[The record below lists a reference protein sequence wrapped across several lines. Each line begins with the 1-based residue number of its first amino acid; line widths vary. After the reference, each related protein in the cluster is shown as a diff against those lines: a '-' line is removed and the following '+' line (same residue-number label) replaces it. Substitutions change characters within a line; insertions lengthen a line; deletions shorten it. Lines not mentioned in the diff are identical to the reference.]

1 MRFSIFYCGLVLSLF
16 AIEVPAQDQNATQEP
31 STVQESTPPQSDAAD
46 SLKIFISADMEGVVG
61 VVSDAQIGPG
71 GFEYERFRGF
81 MTAEV
86 NACIEAAREA
96 GATEILIADAHGNGQ
111 NLLIE
116 RLPDDVMLVRSWPR
130 PLGMMEG
137 IDRSFDGVIFL
148 GYHASTANERGV
160 RAHTFSSAN
169 VTAVRLNG
177 ISMSEASVNAAIAG
191 HFGVPVIMVSGDNV
205 AVAETQVIIGDVEGA
220 VVKWAKGFHSAQ
232 TLMPEAAYRVIRDR
246 TKAAI
251 GRIDEFQ
258 PYLLETPLRLELSLK
273 HYRPVELLSYL
284 PNVER
289 VNSHTVRFVGQD
301 ILEVSRFLSV
311 ALGYSVELQP

>member
-1 MRFSIFYCGLVLSLF
+1 MRFSIFYCGLVLSLL
-16 AIEVPAQDQNATQEP
+16 AIETPAQDQDPVREP
-31 STVQESTPPQSDAAD
+31 STVQESTPPRSDAAD

-130 PLGMMEG
+130 PMGMMEG
-137 IDRSFDGVIFL
+137 IDSSFDGVIFL

-160 RAHTFSSAN
+160 RAHTFSSAS

-177 ISMSEASVNAAIAG
+177 MSMSEASVNAAIAG

-251 GRIDEFQ
+251 ERIDEFE
-258 PYLLETPLRLELSLK
+258 PYVLETPLRLELSLK

-301 ILEVSRFLSV
+301 ILEVARFLSV
-311 ALGYSVELQP
+311 ALGYSVDLQP